1 MNFFLFF
8 LISLPILELYLIIK
22 IGQIIGFIDVLFV
35 IVLTALIGLFVAR
48 IQGFKILQEALRKI
62 LENKTPIFEIISGA
76 SIAVAA
82 FLMMVPGFITDFIGL
97 LLLIPFTRNML
108 ISVTF
113 KPRTQKKEENVI
125 EGEIIDHDRE

>member
-113 KPRTQKKEENVI
+113 KPRTQKNEENVI

>member
-1 MNFFLFF
+1 MPSFSICIAINSKLLKCPEIKTTFSLFF

-62 LENKTPIFEIISGA
+62 LENKTPIFETGVSDFDLRKDILKN
-76 SIAVAA
+76 IAHSNKLFSNLV
-82 FLMMVPGFITDFIGL
+82 
-97 LLLIPFTRNML
+97 
-108 ISVTF
+108 
-113 KPRTQKKEENVI
+113 KKQYVYK
-125 EGEIIDHDRE
+125 G

>member
-108 ISVTF
+108 ISFTF

>member
-1 MNFFLFF
+1 M
-8 LISLPILELYLIIK
+8 
-22 IGQIIGFIDVLFV
+22 
-35 IVLTALIGLFVAR
+35 LTALIGLFVAR

>member
-97 LLLIPFTRNML
+97 LLLIPFTRNVL

>member
-97 LLLIPFTRNML
+97 LLLIPLTRNML

>member
-8 LISLPILELYLIIK
+8 LISLPILELYLIVK

>member
-8 LISLPILELYLIIK
+8 LISLPILEFYLIIK

>member
-62 LENKTPIFEIISGA
+62 LESKTPIFEIISGA

>member
-62 LENKTPIFEIISGA
+62 LENKTPIFEIVSGA

>member
-113 KPRTQKKEENVI
+113 KPHTQKKEENVI

>member
-8 LISLPILELYLIIK
+8 LISLPVLELYLIIK